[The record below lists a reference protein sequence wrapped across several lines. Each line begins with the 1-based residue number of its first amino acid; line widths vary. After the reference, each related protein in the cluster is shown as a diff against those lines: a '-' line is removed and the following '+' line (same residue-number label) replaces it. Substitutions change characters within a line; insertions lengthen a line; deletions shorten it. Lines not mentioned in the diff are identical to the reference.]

1 MRANRPLQ
9 LPLPNNYRR
18 GLDGFW
24 GTPASLL
31 GEQSPQALSKRC
43 PDSAS
48 DSLAA
53 GIQCW

>member
-9 LPLPNNYRR
+9 LHLSNNYRR

-24 GTPASLL
+24 GIPVSLL
-31 GEQSPQALSKRC
+31 GEPRPQALSKRH
-43 PDSAS
+43 PYSAS

-53 GIQCW
+53 GTLR

>member
-9 LPLPNNYRR
+9 LHLSNNYRR

-24 GTPASLL
+24 GTPVSLL
-31 GEQSPQALSKRC
+31 GEQRPQALSKHR
-43 PDSAS
+43 PRSAS

-53 GIQCW
+53 GSLR